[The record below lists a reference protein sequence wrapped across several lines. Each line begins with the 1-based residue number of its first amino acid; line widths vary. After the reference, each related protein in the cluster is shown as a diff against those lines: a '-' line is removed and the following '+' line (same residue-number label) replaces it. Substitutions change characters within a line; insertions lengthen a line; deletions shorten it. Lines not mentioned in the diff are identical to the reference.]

1 MNAPPLVLLGAGA
14 FAREVHAV
22 LTQAGLAARLRAFVE
37 DEATPGKTVH
47 SVPVLDT
54 AEALAMDPAGV
65 RMCAAIGAPARRALI
80 ERFLARGFQFET
92 IVHPGAWVGPF
103 VQVGA
108 GSVICAGA
116 VLDTDLNLG
125 DHVVVH
131 AGCFVGHDSTVG
143 AYSTL
148 SPHACLNGYVT
159 LASGVFIG
167 TGATVLS
174 HVQVG
179 AGAVVGAGATVTR
192 SVAPGVTVAGVPA
205 RPLARKS
212 G

>member
-1 MNAPPLVLLGAGA
+1 MSGPPLVILGAGA

-22 LTQAGLAARLRAFVE
+22 LIHAGLDARLRAFVE
-37 DEATPGKTVH
+37 DDAPEGKRVH
-47 SVPVLDT
+47 SVPVLET
-54 AEALAMDPAGV
+54 AAALAMDPSSV
-65 RMCAAIGAPARRALI
+65 RLCAAIGSPARRALI

-92 IVHPGAWVGPF
+92 IVHPGAWVGPG
-103 VQVGA
+103 VKVGA
-108 GSVICAGA
+108 GTVVCAGA
-116 VLDTDLNLG
+116 VLDTDLTLG

-131 AGCFVGHDSTVG
+131 AGCFVGHDCTVG

-159 LASGVFIG
+159 LDAGAFIG
-167 TGATVLS
+167 TGATLLS
-174 HVQVG
+174 HVHVG
-179 AGAVVGAGATVTR
+179 EGAVIGAGATVTR
-192 SVAPGVTVAGVPA
+192 RVAPGVTVAGVPA